1 MTDPTKAAEHA
12 EKTAELSGKIAD
24 KAEPVEEELK
34 RGEKAKRKREARQS
48 EALRDNL
55 RRRKAQTRG
64 RRQKSSL
71 MDD

>member
-1 MTDPTKAAEHA
+1 MIDPTKAEECA
-12 EKTAELSGKIAD
+12 EKTAEVSEKTVEGAGSG
-24 KAEPVEEELK
+24 EEELK
-34 RGEKAKRKREARQS
+34 RGAKAKRKREARQS

-64 RRQKSSL
+64 RRQKPSL

>member
-1 MTDPTKAAEHA
+1 MSHPIDPDDTTKE
-12 EKTAELSGKIAD
+12 TAEDSGKNTENAGGG
-24 KAEPVEEELK
+24 EEGLK
-34 RGEKAKRKREARQS
+34 RGEKAKRHRVARQS

-64 RRQKSSL
+64 RRQKPSL

>member
-1 MTDPTKAAEHA
+1 MIDPTKAEERA
-12 EKTAELSGKIAD
+12 EKTAEDSGKIAD
-24 KAEPVEEELK
+24 KAGAGEEELK
-34 RGEKAKRKREARQS
+34 RGEKAKRKREVRQS

-64 RRQKSSL
+64 RRQKPSL